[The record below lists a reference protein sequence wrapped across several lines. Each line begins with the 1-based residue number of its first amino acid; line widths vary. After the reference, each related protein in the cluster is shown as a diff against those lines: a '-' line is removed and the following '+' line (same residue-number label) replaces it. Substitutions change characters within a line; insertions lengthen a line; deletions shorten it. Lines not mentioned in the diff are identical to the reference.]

1 MQLATGYMV
10 SSALYGV
17 TSLAIPDLLQSGPK
31 SIADLAAASG
41 SHEDSLY
48 RVMRALAC
56 TGLFWQTDRTFA
68 LTPASEL
75 LCKDHP
81 QSMRA
86 LILWWDDP
94 FHFQIHSELSH
105 SIRTGE
111 TIPEKLFG
119 LPCFDYLAQNKVVG
133 DRFNEAM
140 TGFSATLIS
149 AALDAYDFSW
159 LAGKTLVDIAGGHG
173 MALTEILKR
182 VPTARGILFDLEHVV
197 SGAAARIESQGVSS
211 RCRTAHGDFF
221 KAVPSGDAYL
231 MKHIVHDWDDA
242 HALTI
247 LRNIHSAASADA
259 RLLLIECVLA
269 PGDEPHFAKWLDVEM
284 LTLPG
289 GRERT
294 EEGYRELLGKAGFH
308 ITRVVPTKSPVCVIE
323 SVRQN

>member
-1 MQLATGYMV
+1 MQLATGFMV
-10 SSALYGV
+10 SSAIYGV
-17 TSLAIPDLLQSGPK
+17 TSLSIPDLLKAGPK
-31 SIADLAAASG
+31 SVSELAAATG

-56 TGLFWQTDRTFA
+56 TGLFSQTGRTFA

-94 FHFQIHSELSH
+94 FHFQIHTELSH
-105 SIRTGE
+105 SLRTGE
-111 TIPEKLFG
+111 TIPEKMFG
-119 LPCFDYLAQNKVVG
+119 LPCFDYLAKNKEVG
-133 DRFNEAM
+133 DRFNDAM
-140 TGFSATLIS
+140 TGFSASLIV

-159 LAGKTLVDIAGGHG
+159 LAGKALVDVAGGHG
-173 MALTEILKR
+173 MALTEILKK
-182 VPTARGILFDLEHVV
+182 VPTARGVLFDLEHVV
-197 SGAAARIESQGVSS
+197 SGAPPLIESQGLSS
-211 RCRTAHGDFF
+211 RCSTAHGDFF

-231 MKHIVHDWDDA
+231 MKHIIHDWDDA

-247 LRNIHSAASADA
+247 LRSIHAAASPDA

-269 PGDEPHFAKWLDVEM
+269 PGDEPHFAKWLDIEM

-294 EEGYRELLGKAGFH
+294 EQEYRDLLGKAGFRM
-308 ITRVVPTKSPVCVIE
+308 TRVVPTKSAVCVIE